1 MRQTASLLALAALLV
16 GLATP
21 ACSEGVTPTC
31 TSDAGCGTKPGTD
44 ASSTSAA
51 P

>member
-1 MRQTASLLALAALLV
+1 MRRAVPLLALAALLV

-31 TSDAGCGTKPGTD
+31 SGDAGCGTKPGAD
-44 ASSTSAA
+44 ASSSATA